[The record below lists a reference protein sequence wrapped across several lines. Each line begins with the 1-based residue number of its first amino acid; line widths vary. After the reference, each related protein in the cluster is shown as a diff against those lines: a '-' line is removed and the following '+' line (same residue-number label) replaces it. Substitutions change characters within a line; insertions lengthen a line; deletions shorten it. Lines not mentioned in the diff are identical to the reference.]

1 MILLPQNKDGGVSFM
16 KHADVCG
23 GVEEGG
29 PVASQRTGKTG
40 PPRRARPTG
49 VGTADS
55 SPALPGPLP
64 DEVPWLAHES
74 ADSWPLL
81 SRRSPETSQA
91 LSSDSDRAPGGLGWC
106 LRTAPSS
113 AGHSAGSVTW
123 SQGPRGRVSRV
134 HEGLC
139 TAVAP
144 PSASP
149 PTLVTLRP
157 GTLCRRHGLRT
168 NGQIPCVGHKELE
181 YNFQV

>member
-1 MILLPQNKDGGVSFM
+1 MILLPQNKDGGVSFT

-91 LSSDSDRAPGGLGWC
+91 LSSDSDKGPWWTRPVPENCPFQCGTLRGLGDVEPGAARPGLPGSRGALHSRGTALC
-106 LRTAPSS
+106 LTPNLGHLE
-113 AGHSAGSVTW
+113 AGHTVPETRAEDKWPDS
-123 SQGPRGRVSRV
+123 
-134 HEGLC
+134 
-139 TAVAP
+139 
-144 PSASP
+144 
-149 PTLVTLRP
+149 
-157 GTLCRRHGLRT
+157 LCRSQRAR
-168 NGQIPCVGHKELE
+168 V
-181 YNFQV
+181 

>member
-64 DEVPWLAHES
+64 DEVPWLAHEL
-74 ADSWPLL
+74 AH
-81 SRRSPETSQA
+81 E
-91 LSSDSDRAPGGLGWC
+91 
-106 LRTAPSS
+106 SS
-113 AGHSAGSVTW
+113 ALQA
-123 SQGPRGRVSRV
+123 QPRDQSGA
-134 HEGLC
+134 E
-139 TAVAP
+139 
-144 PSASP
+144 
-149 PTLVTLRP
+149 
-157 GTLCRRHGLRT
+157 
-168 NGQIPCVGHKELE
+168 Q
-181 YNFQV
+181 